1 MYVAAAA
8 CPKPL
13 TKTARTPTPPHMSR
27 DIVIQLSGV
36 SLKRGS
42 APVFAG
48 VDLTLRRGERA
59 ALVGANGAGKSTL
72 MAVLS
77 GTLEFDGGER
87 VVSSGAHAATQTQ
100 EPDFAGFTALLD
112 WAVQDVPH
120 DRDEPARYAAATA
133 ELHMFGLDPA
143 RDLSGMSGGEARRAS
158 LARAFAAEPDL
169 LMLDEPTNHLDISA
183 IEDLERRLKQ
193 FSGAAL
199 IVSHDRMFLAN
210 VSTSCLWLRNGIV
223 RRLDAPFAKFDEWSA
238 AIEDQDRKALEKL
251 DKTLEDEA
259 RWLARGVTARRT
271 RNEGRLRRLMD
282 MREARK
288 GQAAALRKGAAALQA
303 DTGSTSGKLVFEAK
317 AISKTFDGRGP
328 IVKNL
333 DLRVVRGDRLGIVG
347 PNGAGKSTLVKIILG
362 QLETDAGTTRLGK
375 NLTIAY
381 MDQTRATLNP
391 ATSLWDTFAPAG
403 GDQIMVRGRPKH
415 VAAYAKDFLF
425 DGRHLR
431 QPVGSFS
438 GGERNRVLLALA
450 LAQPSNVLVL
460 DEPTND
466 LDMET
471 LDVLEDMLAEYDGTV
486 ILVSHDRSFLD
497 GVVTA
502 TLAPRGDGTW
512 IETPGGWSDLQRQG
526 IPSLASTGGSPKPK
540 SVAPSATPIK
550 LTKKLTYKDERR
562 LAEAEADIPKLE
574 IQISQQEALLAD
586 AGLYTRDPALFQK
599 TSDGVGVLRA
609 RLAKAEE
616 DWLELSELKESLA
629 G

>member
-1 MYVAAAA
+1 
-8 CPKPL
+8 
-13 TKTARTPTPPHMSR
+13 MSR
-27 DIVIQLSGV
+27 DIVIQLKGV
-36 SLKRGS
+36 ALKRGG
-42 APVFAG
+42 APVFSG

-87 VVSSGAHAATQTQ
+87 VVASGSHAATQTQ
-100 EPDFAGFTALLD
+100 EPDFTGFTSLLD

-120 DRDEPARYAAATA
+120 DRDDAARLAAATA
-133 ELHMFGLDPA
+133 ELHMFGLDPE
-143 RDLSGMSGGEARRAS
+143 RDLAGMSGGEARRAS

-169 LMLDEPTNHLDISA
+169 LMLDEPTNHLDIAA
-183 IEDLERRLKQ
+183 IEDLERRLKS

-199 IVSHDRMFLAN
+199 IVSHDRMFLGN
-210 VSTSCLWLRNGIV
+210 VSTTCLWLRNGIV
-223 RRLDAPFAKFDEWSA
+223 RRLDASFSKFEEWSA
-238 AIEDQDRKALEKL
+238 SIEDQDRKALEKL

-282 MREARK
+282 MRETRK
-288 GQAAALRKGAAALQA
+288 GQAAALRKGSAALQA

-317 AISKTFDGRGP
+317 GISKAFDGRGAV
-328 IVKNL
+328 VKNL
-333 DLRVVRGDRLGIVG
+333 DLRIVRGDRLGIVG
-347 PNGAGKSTLVKIILG
+347 PNGAGKSTLVKILLG
-362 QLETDAGTTRLGK
+362 TLDVDDGATRLGK

-381 MDQTRATLNP
+381 MDQTRATLDP
-391 ATSLWDTFAPAG
+391 KATLWDTFAPAG
-403 GDQIMVRGRPKH
+403 GDQIMVRDRPRH

-431 QPVGSFS
+431 QPVGTFS
-438 GGERNRVLLALA
+438 GGERNRILLALA
-450 LAQPSNVLVL
+450 LAKPSNVLVL

-497 GVVTA
+497 GVVSA

-526 IPSLASTGGSPKPK
+526 IPALTSSGVATKSKVNAALLNGSASK
-540 SVAPSATPIK
+540 AP
-550 LTKKLTYKDERR
+550 KKLSFKDEHR
-562 LAEAEADIPKLE
+562 LREAETQIPQ
-574 IQISQQEALLAD
+574 IQAQIIVVETRLSD
-586 AGLYTRDPALFQK
+586 ASFYARDPLAFSK
-599 TSDGVGVLRA
+599 ASEDVVMLRKK
-609 RLAKAEE
+609 LGQMEE
-616 DWLELSELKESLA
+616 VWLEVSELKESLTP
-629 G
+629 

>member
-1 MYVAAAA
+1 
-8 CPKPL
+8 
-13 TKTARTPTPPHMSR
+13 MSK

-36 SLKRGS
+36 SLKRGG

-77 GTLEFDGGER
+77 GTLEFDSGER

-100 EPDFAGFTALLD
+100 EPDFTGFTTLLD
-112 WAVQDVPH
+112 WAAQDVPH
-120 DRDEPARYAAATA
+120 DRGEPARLAAATA
-133 ELHMFGLDPA
+133 ELHMFGLDPE
-143 RDLSGMSGGEARRAS
+143 RDLAGMSGGEARRAS

-169 LMLDEPTNHLDISA
+169 LMLDEPTNHLDIAA

-223 RRLDAPFAKFDEWSA
+223 RRLDAPFAKFDAWSA
-238 AIEDQDRKALEKL
+238 SIEDQDRKALEKL

-288 GQAAALRKGAAALQA
+288 GQAAALRKSAAALQA

-317 AISKTFDGRGP
+317 GVGKAFEGRGP
-328 IVKNL
+328 VVKNL

-362 QLETDAGTTRLGK
+362 QVGSDEGTTRLGK

-381 MDQTRATLNP
+381 MDQTRASLDP

-425 DGRHLR
+425 DSRHLR

-486 ILVSHDRSFLD
+486 ILVSHDRAFLD

-526 IPSLASTGGSPKPK
+526 IPSLVSASASTKPKPSA
-540 SVAPSATPIK
+540 SVSNLPKIA
-550 LTKKLTYKDERR
+550 KKLTYKDERR

-574 IQISQQEALLAD
+574 KEITKLETLMAD
-586 AGLYTRDPALFQK
+586 AGLYARDPALFEK
-599 TSDGVGVLRA
+599 TSDTLVTLRVK
-609 RLAKAEE
+609 LSQTEE
-616 DWLELSELKESLA
+616 DWLELSALKESL
-629 G
+629 GG

>member
-1 MYVAAAA
+1 
-8 CPKPL
+8 
-13 TKTARTPTPPHMSR
+13 MSR
-27 DIVIQLSGV
+27 DIVIQLKGV
-36 SLKRGS
+36 ALKRGG
-42 APVFAG
+42 APVFSG
-48 VDLTLRRGERA
+48 VDLALRRGERA

-72 MAVLS
+72 MSVLS
-77 GTLEFDGGER
+77 GNLEYDAGER

-100 EPDFAGFTALLD
+100 EPDFSGFTKLLD

-120 DRDEPARYAAATA
+120 DRDEPARMAAATA
-133 ELHMFGLDPA
+133 ELHLFGLDPE
-143 RDLSGMSGGEARRAS
+143 RDLDGMSGGEARRAS

-169 LMLDEPTNHLDISA
+169 LMLDEPTNHLDIAA

-193 FSGAAL
+193 FFGAAL

-210 VSTSCLWLRNGIV
+210 VSTTCLWLRNGIV
-223 RRLDAPFAKFDEWSA
+223 RRLDASFAKFEEWSA
-238 AIEDQDRKALEKL
+238 SIEDQDRKALEKL

-288 GQAAALRKGAAALQA
+288 GQAAALRKGSAALQA
-303 DTGSTSGKLVFEAK
+303 DTGGTSGKLVFEAK
-317 AISKTFDGRGP
+317 GVSKGFEGRGEV
-328 IVKNL
+328 VKNL
-333 DLRVVRGDRLGIVG
+333 ELRIVRGDRLGIVG
-347 PNGAGKSTLVKIILG
+347 PNGAGKSTLVKILLG
-362 QLETDAGTTRLGK
+362 TLDVDAGTTRLGK

-381 MDQTRATLNP
+381 MDQTRATLDP
-391 ATSLWDTFAPAG
+391 KATLWDTFAPAG
-403 GDQIMVRGRPKH
+403 GDQIMVRERPRH

-450 LAQPSNVLVL
+450 LAKPSNVLVL

-471 LDVLEDMLAEYDGTV
+471 LDVLEDMLADYDGTV

-526 IPSLASTGGSPKPK
+526 IPSVLH
-540 SVAPSATPIK
+540 PSAMKSKANTP
-550 LTKKLTYKDERR
+550 TKAPALKQNKRLTYKDERR
-562 LAEAEADIPKLE
+562 LSEAEANVPAFETEIARLEKILSDTNLYARDPKLF
-574 IQISQQEALLAD
+574 QI
-586 AGLYTRDPALFQK
+586 
-599 TSDGVGVLRA
+599 TSDKVVALRGQ
-609 RLAKAEE
+609 LINAEE
-616 DWLELSELKESLA
+616 TWLELSELKESLTA
-629 G
+629 

>member
-1 MYVAAAA
+1 
-8 CPKPL
+8 
-13 TKTARTPTPPHMSR
+13 MSR
-27 DIVIQLSGV
+27 DIVIQLKGIA
-36 SLKRGS
+36 LRRGG
-42 APVFAG
+42 APVFSG

-77 GTLEFDGGER
+77 GTLEFDAGER
-87 VVSSGAHAATQTQ
+87 VVASGNHAATQTQ
-100 EPDFAGFTALLD
+100 EPNFTGFTSLLE

-120 DRDEPARYAAATA
+120 DRDEPARLAAATA
-133 ELHMFGLDPA
+133 ELHMFGLDPTRELA
-143 RDLSGMSGGEARRAS
+143 GMSGGEARRAS

-169 LMLDEPTNHLDISA
+169 LMLDEPTNHLDIAA

-223 RRLDAPFAKFDEWSA
+223 RRLDSSFGKFEEWSA
-238 AIEDQDRKALEKL
+238 SIEELDRKALEKL

-288 GQAAALRKGAAALQA
+288 GQAAALRKGSAALQA
-303 DTGSTSGKLVFEAK
+303 DLGSTSGKLVFEAK
-317 AISKTFDGRGP
+317 AIAKAFDGRGP
-328 IVKNL
+328 VVKNL
-333 DLRVVRGDRLGIVG
+333 DLRIVRGDRLGIVG
-347 PNGAGKSTLVKIILG
+347 PNGAGKSTLVKILLG
-362 QLETDAGTTRLGK
+362 TLDVDEGATRLGK

-381 MDQTRATLNP
+381 MDQTRATLDAK
-391 ATSLWDTFAPAG
+391 ATLWDTFAPAG
-403 GDQIMVRGRPKH
+403 GDQIMVRGSPKH

-438 GGERNRVLLALA
+438 GGERNRILLALA
-450 LAQPSNVLVL
+450 LAKPSNVLVL

-471 LDVLEDMLAEYDGTV
+471 LDVLEDMLVEYDGTV
-486 ILVSHDRSFLD
+486 ILVSHDRAFLD

-526 IPSLASTGGSPKPK
+526 IPTLASGASAK
-540 SVAPSATPIK
+540 SKATTLPSAANKAI
-550 LTKKLTYKDERR
+550 KKLTYKDEHR
-562 LAEAEADIPKLE
+562 LSEAEAAIPKLE
-574 IQISQQEALLAD
+574 GDIAKAEAILAD
-586 AGLYTRDPALFQK
+586 PNLYTRDSALFHK
-599 TSDGVGVLRA
+599 TSQLIAALRVK
-609 RLAKAEE
+609 LAKAEE
-616 DWLELSELKESLA
+616 DWLELSTLKESLSA
-629 G
+629 

>member
-1 MYVAAAA
+1 
-8 CPKPL
+8 
-13 TKTARTPTPPHMSR
+13 MSR
-27 DIVIQLSGV
+27 DIVIQLKGV
-36 SLKRGS
+36 ALRRGG
-42 APVFAG
+42 APVFSG

-77 GTLEFDGGER
+77 GNLEFDAGER

-100 EPDFAGFTALLD
+100 EPDFAGFTSLLD

-120 DRDEPARYAAATA
+120 DRDEPARLAGASA
-133 ELHMFGLDPA
+133 ELHMFGLDPERELA
-143 RDLSGMSGGEARRAS
+143 GMSGGEARRAS

-169 LMLDEPTNHLDISA
+169 LMLDEPTNHLDIAA

-210 VSTSCLWLRNGIV
+210 VSTTCLWLRSGVV
-223 RRLDAPFAKFDEWSA
+223 RRLDASFSKFEEWSA
-238 AIEDQDRKALEKL
+238 SIEDQDRTALEKL

-282 MREARK
+282 MRET
-288 GQAAALRKGAAALQA
+288 RKGAAALLRKGSAALQA
-303 DTGSTSGKLVFEAK
+303 DIGSTSGKLVFEAK
-317 AISKTFDGRGP
+317 GVSKGFESRGEV
-328 IVKNL
+328 VKNL
-333 DLRVVRGDRLGIVG
+333 DLRIVRGDRLGIVG
-347 PNGAGKSTLVKIILG
+347 PNGAGKSTLVKILLG
-362 QLETDAGTTRLGK
+362 TLDVDEGATRLGK

-381 MDQTRATLNP
+381 MDQTRATLDP
-391 ATSLWDTFAPAG
+391 KATLWDTFAPAG
-403 GDQIMVRGRPKH
+403 GDQIMVRDRPRH

-438 GGERNRVLLALA
+438 GGERNRILLALA
-450 LAQPSNVLVL
+450 LAKPSNVLVL

-471 LDVLEDMLAEYDGTV
+471 LDVLEDMLADYDGTV

-526 IPSLASTGGSPKPK
+526 IPSLAQSSAGKSKSA
-540 SVAPSATPIK
+540 SVAPALAMK
-550 LTKKLTYKDERR
+550 AVKKLSYKDERR
-562 LAEAEADIPKLE
+562 LSEAEALVPKLE
-574 IQISQQEALLAD
+574 SDIAQLEVILSD
-586 AGLYTRDPALFQK
+586 PNLYTSDSARFHK
-599 TSDGVGVLRA
+599 TSTLASTLRTQ
-609 RLAKAEE
+609 LAKAEE
-616 DWLELSELKESLA
+616 AWLELSELKESLTRT